1 MRLIDTNPTIINLP
15 RLAPEIK
22 RIGFHLGRASAI
34 QVPTIQTQVKKGV
47 ILNPVFEQK
56 QEESH
61 QRRVKREQ
69 KITKM
74 LEEIDKT
81 SWSYKNIIKGWV
93 EKTDCHFK
101 LETVKRY
108 VYEISKNP
116 HCNCSN
122 YFGELHNTWEDKAI
136 KNPLFWSCK
145 KDGRHMEP
153 AQIFYTTSNRKIIKP
168 AIEILDDN
176 YGKNK
181 ERNDTIQK
189 IRDKYMKKNR
199 GHHYEHLGDCTYKNP
214 DAYKQFLEEI
224 LRCGVPRTTQEV
236 QAGGIRAK
244 QYTSNADTD
253 LYYSF
258 KDLNKCQKEGIP
270 D

>member
-1 MRLIDTNPTIINLP
+1 MFFTNSKISYETITCVNV
-15 RLAPEIK
+15 
-22 RIGFHLGRASAI
+22 S
-34 QVPTIQTQVKKGV
+34 
-47 ILNPVFEQK
+47 
-56 QEESH
+56 
-61 QRRVKREQ
+61 
-69 KITKM
+69 
-74 LEEIDKT
+74 
-81 SWSYKNIIKGWV
+81 II
-93 EKTDCHFK
+93 
-101 LETVKRY
+101 
-108 VYEISKNP
+108 KNP

-122 YFGELHNTWEDKAI
+122 YFGELHNTWEDKAN

-189 IRDKYMKKNR
+189 IRVKYMKKNR